1 MPKINVLPKE
11 ISELIAAGE
20 VVERPS
26 SVIKELIENSI
37 DAGAKTITVEI
48 RNGGITYMRVT
59 DDGCGIANSEV
70 PLAFL
75 RHATSK
81 ISSEKD
87 LDFISTLGFRGE
99 ALAAVS
105 SVAKVEMFTKTKTEK
120 FGTHYIIE
128 GSCEVLYDED
138 GCSDG
143 TTIIIRDLFFNTPA
157 RMKFLK
163 KDTYEGNS
171 VAAIVDRIAISH
183 PEISFKFIRD
193 NKTTLTTSGDG
204 NLKNTVYSVMGREFS
219 NSLISVDY
227 ELNGVKVSG
236 LTCKPVFCKPSRNY
250 QLTFL
255 NGRFVRSGTVMAAVE
270 QAYKNSAMVG
280 KYPGFVLNLSIPFD
294 TVDVN
299 VHPAKTEVRF
309 SDERRIFEAVYP
321 AIKNALSTG
330 DSRPEISINKP
341 IFNRFERMNVEEYR
355 QQILPQVE
363 SNPQKTVTHEKT
375 PKISFSVAK
384 SDNHSLLTDEIKLPD
399 IPKKCV
405 ETFEEKSEET
415 IIIEE
420 KNDEPIEE
428 IILIGEAFNTYI
440 VVQKGN
446 SIFMV
451 DKHAAH
457 ERILYNSLK
466 KNIKIGIQ
474 PLLIPATVNLPKD
487 DYNTLVANIDLIN
500 ENDFEIE
507 DFGNGS
513 IIVRALPSSLID
525 TNINDLFSE
534 IAVGLSDSKILS
546 VNKLDRIYH
555 TVACRSAIK
564 AGNITSDLEKL
575 NLAKKVLS
583 DNEIMYCPHGRPV
596 AFEIKKSELERQFG
610 RLQ

>member
-81 ISSEKD
+81 ISTERD

-105 SVAKVEMFTKTKTEK
+105 SVAKVEMFTKTKAEN

-193 NKTTLTTSGDG
+193 NKTTLTTAGDG
-204 NLKNTVYSVMGREFS
+204 NLKNTVYSVMGREFA
-219 NSLISVDY
+219 NALISVDY
-227 ELNGVKVSG
+227 ELNGVKVNG
-236 LTCKPVFCKPSRNY
+236 LTCKPIFCKPSRNY

-280 KYPGFVLNLSIPFD
+280 KYPGFVLNLTIPFD

-321 AIKNALSTG
+321 AIKNALSLG
-330 DSRPEISINKP
+330 DTRPEIKISKP
-341 IFNRFERMNVEEYR
+341 VFNQFERIKVEEYR
-355 QQILPQVE
+355 QQILPSTEIKQTKNNF
-363 SNPQKTVTHEKT
+363 SANTEKVNFN
-375 PKISFSVAK
+375 IAK
-384 SDNHSLLTDEIKLPD
+384 SDNKSILVDKIELPD
-399 IPKKCV
+399 IPVKKAEV
-405 ETFEEKSEET
+405 IEAKIKKENISEEQL
-415 IIIEE
+415 
-420 KNDEPIEE
+420 EE
-428 IILIGEAFNTYI
+428 ILLIGEAFNTYV
-440 VVQKGN
+440 VVQMGN
-446 SIFMV
+446 SIFMI

-474 PLLIPATVNLPKD
+474 ALLVPATVTLSMD
-487 DYNTLVANIDLIN
+487 EYNTLVSNIDLLN
-500 ENDFEIE
+500 ENDFEVE

-513 IIVRALPSSLID
+513 IIIRALPSSLVGV
-525 TNINDLFSE
+525 NINDLFSE
-534 IAVGLSDSKILS
+534 IADKLSGSNVLS
-546 VNKLDRIYH
+546 VDKLDRIYH

-564 AGNITSDLEKL
+564 AGNITSDLERL
-575 NLAKKVLS
+575 NLAKRVLS
-583 DNEIMYCPHGRPV
+583 DDEIMYCPHGRPV

>member
-37 DAGAKTITVEI
+37 DAGANTITVEI

-105 SVAKVEMFTKTKTEK
+105 SVAKVEMFTKTKAEN

-193 NKTTLTTSGDG
+193 NKTTLTTAGDG
-204 NLKNTVYSVMGREFS
+204 NLKNTVYSVMGREFA
-219 NSLISVDY
+219 NALISVDY
-227 ELNGVKVSG
+227 ELNGVKVNG
-236 LTCKPVFCKPSRNY
+236 LTCKPIFCKPSRNY

-280 KYPGFVLNLSIPFD
+280 KYPGFVLNLTIPFD

-321 AIKNALSTG
+321 AIKNALSLG
-330 DSRPEISINKP
+330 DTRPEIKISKP
-341 IFNRFERMNVEEYR
+341 VFNQFERMNVEEYR
-355 QQILPQVE
+355 QQILPSTEIKQTKNDFSV
-363 SNPQKTVTHEKT
+363 KTER
-375 PKISFSVAK
+375 INFNVAK
-384 SDNHSLLTDEIKLPD
+384 SDNKSILVDKIELPD
-399 IPKKCV
+399 IPVKKAEV
-405 ETFEEKSEET
+405 IEAKIKKENISEEQL
-415 IIIEE
+415 
-420 KNDEPIEE
+420 EE
-428 IILIGEAFNTYI
+428 ILLIGEAFNTYV

-446 SIFMV
+446 SIFMI

-474 PLLIPATVNLPKD
+474 ALLVPATVTLSMD
-487 DYNTLVANIDLIN
+487 EYNTLVSNIDLLN
-500 ENDFEIE
+500 ENDFEVE

-513 IIVRALPSSLID
+513 IIIRALPSSLVGV
-525 TNINDLFSE
+525 NINDLFSE
-534 IAVGLSDSKILS
+534 IADKLSGSNVLS
-546 VNKLDRIYH
+546 VDKLDRIYH

-564 AGNITSDLEKL
+564 AGNITSDLERL
-575 NLAKKVLS
+575 NLAKRVLS
-583 DNEIMYCPHGRPV
+583 DDEIMYCPHGRPV

>member
-105 SVAKVEMFTKTKTEK
+105 SVAKVEMFTKTKAEN

-193 NKTTLTTSGDG
+193 NKTTLTTAGDG
-204 NLKNTVYSVMGREFS
+204 NLKNTVYSVMGREFA
-219 NSLISVDY
+219 NALISVDY
-227 ELNGVKVSG
+227 ELNGVKVNG
-236 LTCKPVFCKPSRNY
+236 LTCKPIFCKPSRNY

-280 KYPGFVLNLSIPFD
+280 KYPGFVLNLTIPFD

-321 AIKNALSTG
+321 AIKNALSLG
-330 DSRPEISINKP
+330 DTRPEIKISKP
-341 IFNRFERMNVEEYR
+341 VFNQFERIKVEEYR
-355 QQILPQVE
+355 QQILPSTEIKQTKNNF
-363 SNPQKTVTHEKT
+363 SANTEKVNFN
-375 PKISFSVAK
+375 IAK
-384 SDNHSLLTDEIKLPD
+384 SDNKSILVDKIELPD
-399 IPKKCV
+399 IPVKKAEV
-405 ETFEEKSEET
+405 IEAKIKKENISEEQL
-415 IIIEE
+415 
-420 KNDEPIEE
+420 EE
-428 IILIGEAFNTYI
+428 ILLIGEAFNTYI

-446 SIFMV
+446 SIFMI

-474 PLLIPATVNLPKD
+474 ALLVPATVTLSMD
-487 DYNTLVANIDLIN
+487 EYNTLVSNIDLLN
-500 ENDFEIE
+500 ENDFEVE

-513 IIVRALPSSLID
+513 IIIRALPSSLVGV
-525 TNINDLFSE
+525 NINDLFSE
-534 IAVGLSDSKILS
+534 IADKLSGSNVLS
-546 VNKLDRIYH
+546 VDKLDRIYH

-564 AGNITSDLEKL
+564 AGNITSDLERL
-575 NLAKKVLS
+575 NLAKRVLS
-583 DNEIMYCPHGRPV
+583 DDEIMYCPHGRPV

>member
-105 SVAKVEMFTKTKTEK
+105 SVAKVEMFTKTKAEN

-171 VAAIVDRIAISH
+171 VADIVDRIAISH

-193 NKTTLTTSGDG
+193 NKTTLTTAGDG
-204 NLKNTVYSVMGREFS
+204 NLKNTVYSVMGREFA
-219 NSLISVDY
+219 NALISVDY
-227 ELNGVKVSG
+227 ELNGVKVNG
-236 LTCKPVFCKPSRNY
+236 LTCKPIFCKPSRNY

-280 KYPGFVLNLSIPFD
+280 KYPGFVLNLTIPFD

-321 AIKNALSTG
+321 AIKNALSLG
-330 DSRPEISINKP
+330 DTRPEIKISKP
-341 IFNRFERMNVEEYR
+341 VFNQFERIKVEEYR
-355 QQILPQVE
+355 QQILPSTEIKQTK
-363 SNPQKTVTHEKT
+363 NN
-375 PKISFSVAK
+375 FSVKTERVNFNIAK
-384 SDNHSLLTDEIKLPD
+384 SDNKSILVDKIELPD
-399 IPKKCV
+399 IPVKKAEV
-405 ETFEEKSEET
+405 IEAKIKKENISEEQL
-415 IIIEE
+415 
-420 KNDEPIEE
+420 EE
-428 IILIGEAFNTYI
+428 ILLIGEAFNTYV

-446 SIFMV
+446 SIFMI

-474 PLLIPATVNLPKD
+474 ALLVPATVTLSMD
-487 DYNTLVANIDLIN
+487 EYNTLVSNIDLLN
-500 ENDFEIE
+500 ENDFEVE

-513 IIVRALPSSLID
+513 IIIRALPSSLVGV
-525 TNINDLFSE
+525 NINDLFSE
-534 IAVGLSDSKILS
+534 IADKLSGSNVLS
-546 VNKLDRIYH
+546 VDKLDRIYH

-564 AGNITSDLEKL
+564 AGNITSDLERL
-575 NLAKKVLS
+575 NLAKRVLS
-583 DNEIMYCPHGRPV
+583 DDEIMYCPHGRPV

>member
-105 SVAKVEMFTKTKTEK
+105 SVAKVEMFTKTKAEN

-193 NKTTLTTSGDG
+193 NKTTLTTAGDG
-204 NLKNTVYSVMGREFS
+204 NLKNTVYSVMGREFA
-219 NSLISVDY
+219 NALIPVDY
-227 ELNGVKVSG
+227 ELNGIKVNG
-236 LTCKPVFCKPSRNY
+236 LTCKPIFCKPSRNY

-280 KYPGFVLNLSIPFD
+280 KYPGFVLSLTIPFD
-294 TVDVN
+294 SVDVN

-321 AIKNALSTG
+321 AIKNALSLG
-330 DSRPEISINKP
+330 DTRPEIKISKPVFNK
-341 IFNRFERMNVEEYR
+341 FERMNVEEYR
-355 QQILPQVE
+355 QQILPSTEIKQTKNDFSV
-363 SNPQKTVTHEKT
+363 KTEK
-375 PKISFSVAK
+375 INFNVAK
-384 SDNHSLLTDEIKLPD
+384 SDNKSILVDKIELPD
-399 IPKKCV
+399 IPVKKAEV
-405 ETFEEKSEET
+405 IETQIKKENISEEQL
-415 IIIEE
+415 
-420 KNDEPIEE
+420 EE
-428 IILIGEAFNTYI
+428 ILLIGEAFNTYI

-446 SIFMV
+446 SIFMI

-466 KNIKIGIQ
+466 KNIKIGVQ
-474 PLLIPATVNLPKD
+474 ALLVPATVTLSMD
-487 DYNTLVANIDLIN
+487 EYNTLVSNIDLLN
-500 ENDFEIE
+500 ENDFEVE

-513 IIVRALPSSLID
+513 IIIRALPSSLVRV
-525 TNINDLFSE
+525 NINDLFSE
-534 IAVGLSDSKILS
+534 IADKLSGSNVLS
-546 VNKLDRIYH
+546 VDKLDRIYH

-564 AGNITSDLEKL
+564 AGNITSDLERL

-583 DNEIMYCPHGRPV
+583 DDEIMYCPHGRPV